1 MLKQIKQKELN
12 KQKLQTLKDTLTSK
26 QKNLSTQETSIQNKL
41 KAKQKE
47 LQTLQKQQAPP
58 SVGGKHKKIKNKKTY
73 ARAIF
78 PEGVDKD
85 EMVDGI
91 VRRLDE
97 LKIINENHFI
107 ESMFHYYQQSL
118 FSIRKIKNKL
128 FQKGFDAKVID
139 EFINQKFHENPELEI
154 EILKQYIVKKKI
166 ADLEESDLKKKLYQ
180 QSFSENSIFR
190 VIKD

>member
-1 MLKQIKQKELN
+1 MKKDANEYLFNEAVKYIGKYPATRKKIKEY
-12 KQKLQTLKDTLTSK
+12 LQ
-26 QKNLSTQETSIQNKL
+26 
-41 KAKQKE
+41 
-47 LQTLQKQQAPP
+47 
-58 SVGGKHKKIKNKKTY
+58 KKIKNKKTY
-73 ARAIF
+73 TRAIF
-78 PEGVDKD
+78 PEGVDKE

-91 VRRLDE
+91 VERLDE
-97 LKIINENHFI
+97 LKIINEDHFL

-139 EFINQKFHENPELEI
+139 EFINQKFHENPEIEI

>member
-1 MLKQIKQKELN
+1 MKKEANEYLFNEAVKYLGKYPATRKKIKEY
-12 KQKLQTLKDTLTSK
+12 
-26 QKNLSTQETSIQNKL
+26 
-41 KAKQKE
+41 
-47 LQTLQKQQAPP
+47 LQK
-58 SVGGKHKKIKNKKTY
+58 KLKNKKTY
-73 ARAIF
+73 SRAIF
-78 PEGVDKD
+78 PEGVDK
-85 EMVDGI
+85 EEIIDGI
-91 VRRLDE
+91 VGRLDE
-97 LKIINENHFI
+97 LNIINEDHFI

-128 FQKGFDAKVID
+128 FQKGFDSKVID
-139 EFINQKFHENPELEI
+139 EFINQKFYENPEIEI

>member
-1 MLKQIKQKELN
+1 MKKDASEYLFNEAVKYLGKYPATRKKIKEY
-12 KQKLQTLKDTLTSK
+12 LQ
-26 QKNLSTQETSIQNKL
+26 
-41 KAKQKE
+41 
-47 LQTLQKQQAPP
+47 
-58 SVGGKHKKIKNKKTY
+58 KKIKNKKTY
-73 ARAIF
+73 TRAIF
-78 PEGVDKD
+78 SEEIDKE
-85 EMVDGI
+85 EMVEGI
-91 VRRLDE
+91 VERLDE
-97 LKIINENHFI
+97 LKIINEDHFI

-128 FQKGFDAKVID
+128 FQKGFDSKVID